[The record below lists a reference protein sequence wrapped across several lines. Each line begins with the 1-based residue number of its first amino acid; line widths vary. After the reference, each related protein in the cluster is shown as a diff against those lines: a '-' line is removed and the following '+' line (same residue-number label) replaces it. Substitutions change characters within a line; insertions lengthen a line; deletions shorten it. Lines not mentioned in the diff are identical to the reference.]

1 MGASMS
7 RNLLK
12 VVIVLAATGCSGTE
26 AGLGPI
32 PLAGKFADYNE
43 TITGEIRPLNVRNVV
58 FNDDPRGLA
67 EDSLVTLRTKNSR
80 LYCEGRT
87 RVTYSPGAIS
97 SLSACRVGTTSIAV
111 LSCGGGHR
119 LTVDMRTTSCTTGE
133 ATGTDSSGARFSFVY
148 GLPAAETQQYL
159 ASAETEAK
167 GKPDLGQ
174 ASQAPRGG
182 SGTGFLISG
191 DGLIVTNHHVI
202 DGANTI
208 EVYQGNTIYRASIVA
223 EDAANDV
230 AILKTDMKG
239 RPLSLTSARVSMR
252 GDEVLTLGYP
262 LSTLAGES
270 QKATFGRINATV
282 GLRDDARYLQID
294 VPIQPGN
301 SGGPLLNKRGEVI
314 GIVSASLDDEATFA
328 RTGAVPQVV
337 NYAVKSDYISV
348 LIPADAQLPPASQQP
363 ETEFNTLVGMVE
375 NSVVRIVSKP

>member
-1 MGASMS
+1 M
-7 RNLLK
+7 
-12 VVIVLAATGCSGTE
+12 VLAAAGCSGME
-26 AGLGPI
+26 AGQGPI

-43 TITGEIRPLNVRNVV
+43 TISGEIRPHRTGSAV
-58 FNDDPRGLA
+58 FDGDPRGLTEPA
-67 EDSLVTLRTKNSR
+67 LIMLRTKNSR
-80 LYCEGRT
+80 LYCEGLS
-87 RVTYSPGAIS
+87 RVTDGPGLVVS
-97 SLSACRVGTTSIAV
+97 FCGVGTTSLA
-111 LSCGGGHR
+111 LLRCGDGRR
-119 LTVDMRTTSCTTGE
+119 LTVDMRTTSCTAGE
-133 ATGTDSSGARFSFVY
+133 ATGTDSSGAKFSFVY
-148 GLPAAETQQYL
+148 GLEPAYVQQYL
-159 ASAETEAK
+159 ASAEVEVA
-167 GKPDLGQ
+167 GKPRLGED
-174 ASQAPRGG
+174 ARRGG
-182 SGTGFLISG
+182 SGTGFLISA

-223 EDAANDV
+223 QDAANDV
-230 AILKTDMKG
+230 AILKTEMKG
-239 RPLSLTSARVSMR
+239 RPLSLASARASMR

-301 SGGPLLNKRGEVI
+301 SGGPLLNRRGEVI
-314 GIVSASLDDEATFA
+314 GIVSASLDDGDTFA

-348 LIPADAQLPPASQQP
+348 LIPASAQLPSGSQQP
-363 ETEFNTLVGMVE
+363 EMEIELNMLVGMAE